1 MKILENLSI
10 ITTNEFNSKGFS
22 KLSENGANV
31 YHFPMIKTESL
42 ERKVNTKDYSCLI
55 FTSKNGVRYF
65 FQNNNIDSN
74 IKAITIGYKTAEEL
88 KKYGIKADYICSRN
102 YSNEMAIE
110 LKKNNVLKNE
120 KSLLLQGELANNKLL
135 KSLSKFTHVERL
147 NIYKTIFIKKIE
159 TKLKELLEV
168 NPFIIFTSASCF
180 ESFNNLYDSSKAKL
194 ISIGK
199 TTTLYIE
206 SKGFKTTTT
215 AKMQTYEGIS
225 QSIIDFFKKETY
237 NELS

>member
-1 MKILENLSI
+1 M
-10 ITTNEFNSKGFS
+10 
-22 KLSENGANV
+22 
-31 YHFPMIKTESL
+31 
-42 ERKVNTKDYSCLI
+42 
-55 FTSKNGVRYF
+55 
-65 FQNNNIDSN
+65 
-74 IKAITIGYKTAEEL
+74 
-88 KKYGIKADYICSRN
+88 
-102 YSNEMAIE
+102 
-110 LKKNNVLKNE
+110 
-120 KSLLLQGELANNKLL
+120 LLQGELANNKLL

>member
-74 IKAITIGYKTAEEL
+74 INSHINKKYKTFSMQQLLQEHLTKNNLIQHNHENTRYVRHQKDSCIDHL
-88 KKYGIKADYICSRN
+88 
-102 YSNEMAIE
+102 YSN
-110 LKKNNVLKNE
+110 V
-120 KSLLLQGELANNKLL
+120 ANKINDIKTHRNSFLDHAYITAVNH
-135 KSLSKFTHVERL
+135 SKEQ
-147 NIYKTIFIKKIE
+147 I
-159 TKLKELLEV
+159 
-168 NPFIIFTSASCF
+168 
-180 ESFNNLYDSSKAKL
+180 
-194 ISIGK
+194 
-199 TTTLYIE
+199 
-206 SKGFKTTTT
+206 
-215 AKMQTYEGIS
+215 
-225 QSIIDFFKKETY
+225 
-237 NELS
+237 